1 MGIAYFT
8 IYRLCDMAPETAKH
22 LHVVCVAKCLNN
34 AFKSIYPSRE
44 HIDLNGAQQEPKIN
58 KNP

>member
-1 MGIAYFT
+1 
-8 IYRLCDMAPETAKH
+8 MAPETAKH
-22 LHVVCVAKCLNN
+22 LHVVCVANCLNN

-58 KNP
+58 KNA